1 MLLTNPDLAIL
12 EDEGAKI
19 AFELLEE
26 EVVETVEEETAKSRL
41 YTRIGSSLA
50 GGRPNATGAMVSGL
64 KEKDNRV
71 SVRKCIWLCFGYVIK
86 FFMLIREMAFV
97 FHKSKQA

>member
-41 YTRIGSSLA
+41 
-50 GGRPNATGAMVSGL
+50 
-64 KEKDNRV
+64 
-71 SVRKCIWLCFGYVIK
+71 
-86 FFMLIREMAFV
+86 
-97 FHKSKQA
+97 